1 MAYTELSRPAAVP
14 DRIAVAGPVR
24 VLSAISRTGAWWV
37 AVKYSVR
44 RLTPW
49 ASTRPIT
56 TAPKQRRPTLDS
68 VASPAPL
75 TPSPT

>member
-1 MAYTELSRPAAVP
+1 MP
-14 DRIAVAGPVR
+14 DRIVVAGPVR

-49 ASTRPIT
+49 ASTRPMT
-56 TAPKQRRPTLDS
+56 TAPKQRQPTLVS